1 MRLRK
6 TLPADIEQIIDSGD
20 VEALA
25 RAVQRCEIGAYL
37 RSSAFELRLMHFP
50 ASKQITD
57 FLLERGEDINSRD
70 HYGRTPIHSRVWY
83 SRLEQIPYLIERG
96 GDINARSSSD
106 DQTPL
111 FGVVEYKRASDV
123 EKMIAWGANP
133 RVVADSRVYGKAT
146 LTGYTLR
153 RRSFVDSV
161 RALEVMQLLL
171 SHGAPVDERISV
183 ALEEMD
189 RQRCTFI
196 SHGHEHISPAEFA
209 AISDAFAQLCELFGV
224 QMQQARRAPK
234 PGEQLTLDANE
245 DVFEQF
251 DQLWQLLVPTSGQCE
266 TVQGEVIRIA
276 GKVGYEIY
284 NNGGVNWRRSFTALL
299 RQYLT
304 IVASGQALAP
314 ADLARAKEAV
324 ASLKARSMDNDDAKV
339 ITQLAVR
346 WVQLNPLV
354 KALDLPDVG
363 L

>member
-1 MRLRK
+1 
-6 TLPADIEQIIDSGD
+6 
-20 VEALA
+20 
-25 RAVQRCEIGAYL
+25 
-37 RSSAFELRLMHFP
+37 
-50 ASKQITD
+50 
-57 FLLERGEDINSRD
+57 
-70 HYGRTPIHSRVWY
+70 
-83 SRLEQIPYLIERG
+83 
-96 GDINARSSSD
+96 
-106 DQTPL
+106 
-111 FGVVEYKRASDV
+111 
-123 EKMIAWGANP
+123 MIAWGANP
-133 RVVADSRVYGKAT
+133 RVVADSQVYGKAT

-153 RRSFVDSV
+153 HRSFVDSA

-196 SHGHEHISPAEFA
+196 SHGHDHISPAEFA

-346 WVQLNPLV
+346 WVRLNPLV

>member
-1 MRLRK
+1 
-6 TLPADIEQIIDSGD
+6 
-20 VEALA
+20 
-25 RAVQRCEIGAYL
+25 
-37 RSSAFELRLMHFP
+37 
-50 ASKQITD
+50 
-57 FLLERGEDINSRD
+57 
-70 HYGRTPIHSRVWY
+70 
-83 SRLEQIPYLIERG
+83 
-96 GDINARSSSD
+96 
-106 DQTPL
+106 
-111 FGVVEYKRASDV
+111 
-123 EKMIAWGANP
+123 
-133 RVVADSRVYGKAT
+133 
-146 LTGYTLR
+146 
-153 RRSFVDSV
+153 
-161 RALEVMQLLL
+161 
-171 SHGAPVDERISV
+171 
-183 ALEEMD
+183 
-189 RQRCTFI
+189 
-196 SHGHEHISPAEFA
+196 
-209 AISDAFAQLCELFGV
+209 
-224 QMQQARRAPK
+224 MQQARRAPK
-234 PGEQLTLDANE
+234 PCEQLTLDANE